1 MTQEKK
7 NQVHMIINNLNN
19 SRRLLDDVMFGGEGV
34 SDEEFFRLRS
44 CYDVICLALDK
55 L

>member
-7 NQVHMIINNLNN
+7 SQVYKVIDNLKE